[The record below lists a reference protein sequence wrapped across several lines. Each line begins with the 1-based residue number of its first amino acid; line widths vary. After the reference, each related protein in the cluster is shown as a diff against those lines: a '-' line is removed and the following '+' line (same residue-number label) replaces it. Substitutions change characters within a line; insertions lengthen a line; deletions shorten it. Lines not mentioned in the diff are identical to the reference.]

1 MLTDP
6 AGGDVNHAFRR
17 LIFSWCESS
26 ATATK
31 WRCPDVITYWEFFC

>member
-17 LIFSWCESS
+17 LIFSWYETW

-31 WRCPDVITYWEFFC
+31 LCCLDVITYWEFFC